1 MIAAILVGLLVFF
14 AGIAVALSWSRRTLG
29 YLVLWCIFAFCL
41 IAGYKL
47 AMDLA
52 GWFQ

>member
-1 MIAAILVGLLVFF
+1 MIAAIIVGLLIFF
-14 AGIAVALSWSRRTLG
+14 AGIAAALSWSRRTLA
-29 YLVLWCIFAFCL
+29 YLVLWAIFAFCMVV
-41 IAGYKL
+41 GYKM